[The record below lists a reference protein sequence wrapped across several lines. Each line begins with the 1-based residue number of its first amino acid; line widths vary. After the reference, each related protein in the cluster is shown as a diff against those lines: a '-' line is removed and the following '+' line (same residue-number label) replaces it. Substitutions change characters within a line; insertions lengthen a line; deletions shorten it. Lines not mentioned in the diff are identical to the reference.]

1 MKEVNLIA
9 RDINAEVAAQNE
21 KLVKVDREMGNTAD
35 NTFGAARELREAEI
49 KQKRSYKTIA
59 SVLLFAVIV
68 LTITIVS
75 F

>member
-1 MKEVNLIA
+1 MGKT
-9 RDINAEVAAQNE
+9 AE
-21 KLVKVDREMGNTAD
+21 NTL
-35 NTFGAARELREAEI
+35 GATRELREAEL